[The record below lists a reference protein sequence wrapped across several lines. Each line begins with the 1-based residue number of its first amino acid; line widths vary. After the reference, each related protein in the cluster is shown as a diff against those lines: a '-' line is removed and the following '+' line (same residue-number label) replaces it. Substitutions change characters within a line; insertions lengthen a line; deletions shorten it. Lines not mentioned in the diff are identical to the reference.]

1 MNHPTR
7 IQRSS
12 QNRTPASRLAP
23 VIYLLAF
30 ICGLTSARPAAADSG
45 AWFELATG
53 ACDAPTFTSQVTAG
67 ETVLVVAGNLLA
79 GTPFNYIV
87 SPYGSTSRP
96 SWWTI
101 DEMAY
106 VDANGNIC
114 VEAFQT
120 ATDDYGSFL
129 VTVHGL
135 DASQRQYNP
144 PSKLVTVLPAP
155 APTDTPTEVPTDAPT
170 ALPTDAPTAQPTNTP
185 DPTATPL
192 PTSTPTALPTNT
204 PTALPTEP
212 PTNTPLP
219 SPTLSATDLPDE
231 EPASAP
237 TEEPPSAAPTEA
249 PLEAVEPVA
258 SPTPVST
265 EPTTIGA
272 NRASLNAAQLPTATL
287 PPTIEPTATLT
298 AASDSATQ
306 SNQSAGPSQT
316 PTQTPEVTALP
327 PPTSTPTTAQAAS
340 EASGFI
346 PVTGDAGQ
354 KMALAYPFLITLI
367 TAAGFMWLVLRTRI

>member
-1 MNHPTR
+1 M
-7 IQRSS
+7 IC
-12 QNRTPASRLAP
+12 
-23 VIYLLAF
+23 LLA
-30 ICGLTSARPAAADSG
+30 CVYGLTSARPALADSG

-79 GTPFNYIV
+79 GTPFNYVV

-155 APTDTPTEVPTDAPT
+155 IPTDTPTEVPTDAPT
-170 ALPTDAPTAQPTNTP
+170 ALPTDAPTGQPTNTPDPTATPLPTSTPTSLPTNTPAALPTEPPTAQPTNTP

-204 PTALPTEP
+204 PAALPTDAP
-212 PTNTPLP
+212 TAQPTNTP
-219 SPTLSATDLPDE
+219 
-231 EPASAP
+231 
-237 TEEPPSAAPTEA
+237 
-249 PLEAVEPVA
+249 
-258 SPTPVST
+258 
-265 EPTTIGA
+265 
-272 NRASLNAAQLPTATL
+272 
-287 PPTIEPTATLT
+287 
-298 AASDSATQ
+298 
-306 SNQSAGPSQT
+306 
-316 PTQTPEVTALP
+316 
-327 PPTSTPTTAQAAS
+327 
-340 EASGFI
+340 
-346 PVTGDAGQ
+346 
-354 KMALAYPFLITLI
+354 
-367 TAAGFMWLVLRTRI
+367 